1 MFFCNYS
8 AMAMRFPLFLLALV
22 TVLTAPA
29 QSAEERL
36 AGYLEQIRH
45 DRPALTA
52 FFAQM
57 PKGGDLHHHLD
68 GSIYAETYLEALV
81 EAGYWLHTETLDIRP
96 ERPRRKKRRW
106 INFRE
111 LAKSGRLTDYRDR
124 LIRRW
129 SVKDYAL
136 YADAPPDRHFFNTF
150 GAFLPGLPA
159 AMERGLLN
167 IKKRAVAENVQYIET
182 ISLPATCTGF
192 RYPEPDDA
200 LMRYI
205 QNKRDE
211 EGLRQL
217 FEIIFEDL
225 ETAGLEACART
236 FAQELT
242 TMHDTLG
249 IDDEQF
255 TLRYQTYVL
264 RIKPPTEIFADMA
277 LNFAAAA
284 QSPLIVGVNIVA
296 PEHHP
301 VALSDYW
308 LHMQMY
314 RFLSDRFPNVQKALH
329 AGELVLGLVPPEAL
343 TWHIRAAVEVAGAD
357 RLGHGVSLPHE
368 TDWMELA
375 RQLRSRDIPVEV
387 CLSSNDFI
395 LQIDAADHPLTLLE
409 QAGVPLVISTD
420 DAGVLRT
427 NLTEQYVLLAQSYP
441 QFSYPD
447 IKRLVFNSI
456 RYSFVEEP
464 AVKRNLE
471 ERLRTAFAE
480 FEQSMTAWIE
490 AVQKD

>member
-1 MFFCNYS
+1 
-8 AMAMRFPLFLLALV
+8 MRFLIFLLVLFPAL
-22 TVLTAPA
+22 TSPA
-29 QSAEERL
+29 QSTEERL
-36 AGYLEQIRH
+36 AGYLEQIRN

-52 FFAQM
+52 FFARM

-68 GSIYAETYLEALV
+68 GSIYAETYLEALIA
-81 EAGYWLHTETLDIRP
+81 AGYWLHTETLDIRP
-96 ERPRRKKRRW
+96 ERPRRKKGRW
-106 INFRE
+106 INLQE
-111 LAKSGRLTDYRDR
+111 LAGSGRLTEYRDR

-167 IKKRAVAENVQYIET
+167 IKKRAIAENVQYIET
-182 ISLPATCTGF
+182 IFLPATCTGF
-192 RYPEPDDA
+192 GYPEPDDA

-205 QNKRDE
+205 QDKRDE
-211 EGLRQL
+211 EGIRQL

-225 ETAGLEACART
+225 KTAGLEACART

-242 TMHDTLG
+242 TMHDTLS

-284 QSPLIVGVNIVA
+284 QNPLIVGVNIVA

-301 VALSDYW
+301 VALTDYW

-314 RFLSDRFPNVQKALH
+314 RFLSARYPGVQKALH

-357 RLGHGVSLPHE
+357 RIGHGVSLPHE
-368 TDWMELA
+368 TGWMELA
-375 RQLRSRDIPVEV
+375 RQLQNRDIPVEV

-395 LQIDAADHPLTLLE
+395 LQIDAADHPLRLLR

-427 NLTEQYVLLAQSYP
+427 NLTEQYVLLARSFPDLSYP
-441 QFSYPD
+441 E
-447 IKRLVFNSI
+447 IKQLVFNSI
-456 RYSFVEEP
+456 RYSFIEET
-464 AVKRNLE
+464 AVKRSLE
-471 ERLRTAFAE
+471 ERLRTAFTA
-480 FEQSMTAWIE
+480 FERSMTAWIE
-490 AVQKD
+490 AAQMD